1 MRLRSIAFV
10 LRRFWIAVLLTLFA
24 YGVCA
29 PSSRGQFLDEQKLLK
44 LQAEARRGVVAAETE
59 LAHHYLRGDGVAQD
73 TGLAA
78 HWYEKAAQS
87 GNVNAQNW
95 IGYLYQ
101 TGTGVLVDLSRALHW
116 YQLAAASGSSDGK
129 LNLGVLYLKGLDVRQ
144 DIPFAMQ
151 LFEEGARKGG
161 GAAAC
166 FLGDIYYFGLT
177 GTRDLP
183 TAEKWFQM
191 GAKLH
196 DPMAAYHLGEFFSV
210 TPDHLHDFR
219 KAADLLRRSAESGY
233 VPAIHSL
240 GLLLL
245 KHPEIKQ
252 AEHESLTLLEAA
264 ANAGEWRSSALL
276 GILARDGKGVPVD
289 KKSAIYH
296 FQIAVLQGGDEAE
309 HLLRH
314 DINLLSGPLDEDER
328 VATTSAARAWY
339 MRHPS
344 GQIFAVGNRSETK
357 YFQLLI
363 GPQANMR
370 TFAQEGN
377 PVGNLTATER
387 DHSNQQN

>member
-1 MRLRSIAFV
+1 MLPRRYLLLRID
-10 LRRFWIAVLLTLFA
+10 RN
-24 YGVCA
+24 
-29 PSSRGQFLDEQKLLK
+29 SSCQPLK
-44 LQAEARRGVVAAETE
+44 KVV
-59 LAHHYLRGDGVAQD
+59 
-73 TGLAA
+73 
-78 HWYEKAAQS
+78 
-87 GNVNAQNW
+87 
-95 IGYLYQ
+95 
-101 TGTGVLVDLSRALHW
+101 
-116 YQLAAASGSSDGK
+116 SD
-129 LNLGVLYLKGLDVRQ
+129 
-144 DIPFAMQ
+144 
-151 LFEEGARKGG
+151 
-161 GAAAC
+161 
-166 FLGDIYYFGLT
+166 
-177 GTRDLP
+177 
-183 TAEKWFQM
+183 

-219 KAADLLRRSAESGY
+219 KAADLLRRSTESGY

-309 HLLRH
+309 NLLRH

-339 MRHPS
+339 MWHS
-344 GQIFAVGNRSETK
+344 SAQIFVVGVRSERK
-357 YFQLLI
+357 YFQSLI

-370 TFAQEGN
+370 TSAQEGN
-377 PVGNLTATER
+377 PVGI
-387 DHSNQQN
+387 